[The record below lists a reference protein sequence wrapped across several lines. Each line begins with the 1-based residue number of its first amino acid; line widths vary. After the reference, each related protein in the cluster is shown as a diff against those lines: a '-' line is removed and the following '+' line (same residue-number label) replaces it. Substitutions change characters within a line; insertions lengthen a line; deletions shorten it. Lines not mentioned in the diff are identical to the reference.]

1 MIQKK
6 SLKDAIQNPEI
17 ISVVGE
23 LIGLKNYVRMHKYPT
38 STIRKDWCFLGR
50 FSNAS
55 KSLSVV
61 LRIYGSNGYNA
72 QPNQNMFA
80 VVYIKHSWDA
90 STVPSKRFGTYVE
103 LHELGIT
110 LFDDIKIIATSEAS
124 CEVYI
129 KFSGYMSNDIEA
141 IRGSYSVEGNGSMNW
156 EHNGTL
162 VDTVPSTGTEQPVTI
177 RRVVVEEI

>member
-1 MIQKK
+1 M
-6 SLKDAIQNPEI
+6 
-17 ISVVGE
+17 GE
-23 LIGLKNYVRMHKYPT
+23 LIGLKNYVRMYEYPT

-61 LRIYGSNGYNA
+61 LRIHGTIGYNA
-72 QPNQNMFA
+72 NASQNITA
-80 VVYIKHSWDA
+80 VIYIKHSYDA
-90 STVPSKRFGTYVE
+90 TTIPGKRFGTYVE
-103 LHELGIT
+103 LHELDKT
-110 LFDDIKIIATSEAS
+110 LFDDVKIIATSEAN

-129 KFSGYMSNDIEA
+129 KFSGYKSNDLEA

-162 VDTVPSTGTEQPVTI
+162 VDTVPSTGIEQPVTI

>member
-1 MIQKK
+1 M
-6 SLKDAIQNPEI
+6 
-17 ISVVGE
+17 GG
-23 LIGLKNYVRMHKYPT
+23 LIGLKNYVRMHEYPT

-55 KSLSVV
+55 KSLNVA

-103 LHELGIT
+103 LHELDRT
-110 LFDDIKIIATSEAS
+110 LFDDIKIIATSEAN

-129 KFSGYMSNDIEA
+129 KFSGYTSNDLES
-141 IRGSYSVEGNGSMNW
+141 IRGSYSVEGNGRMNW